1 MSRFVPGKTFNT
13 TACIACQKH
22 IDIKFRHG
30 ARKVQLEVLTI
41 RHIVVDFHPRV
52 RIVAAFQQSPGNAAA
67 ARQPRLHGAHLG
79 FGLVVVVGYAVVNVV
94 VVQASAYGSVS
105 RRSCAPSSDFRWI
118 GCAAILLIWITA
130 SASQPPP
137 GAAWALT
144 IMPLAWPSM
153 SAL

>member
-52 RIVAAFQQSPGNAAA
+52 RIVAAFQQFG
-67 ARQPRLHGAHLG
+67 ARPWADGGCQSRRCGAHPDAG
-79 FGLVVVVGYAVVNVV
+79 T
-94 VVQASAYGSVS
+94 GSPTS
-105 RRSCAPSSDFRWI
+105 RH
-118 GCAAILLIWITA
+118 T
-130 SASQPPP
+130 
-137 GAAWALT
+137 
-144 IMPLAWPSM
+144 
-153 SAL
+153 